1 MLPSPVH
8 DLFEFLNKARRL
20 EWGSFFVSPV
30 DAPVAS
36 VPCVA
41 NAVLPPQDGFCALAQ
56 RSTLARLLYS
66 VTCVLIPA
74 HSLDTAA
81 VRWALIWSRVISPT
95 VFFFAK
101 NGFSTFRAYS
111 FPNFRIRCLSTKN
124 KKNLAS
130 SDFDRD
136 YIKPTNRF
144 GENWQLYCVWPPL
157 HEHCVPLHLFRS
169 SSFYQHFVIISMR
182 ILHVSLNVCL
192 DISFSL
198 DFPHSLK
205 APIYQTDFIC

>member
-1 MLPSPVH
+1 MRVVFCFARGRSSCFGAMCCQCCPSSS
-8 DLFEFLNKARRL
+8 
-20 EWGSFFVSPV
+20 G
-30 DAPVAS
+30 
-36 VPCVA
+36 
-41 NAVLPPQDGFCALAQ
+41 
-56 RSTLARLLYS
+56 RLLR
-66 VTCVLIPA
+66 LGPA
-74 HSLDTAA
+74 EHARAA
-81 VRWALIWSRVISPT
+81 ALLCDLRIDPRTLSRYRSCTVSLIWSRVISPT

-111 FPNFRIRCLSTKN
+111 FPNFRIRCLSTK

-157 HEHCVPLHLFRS
+157 HEHCVPLHSFRS

>member
-8 DLFEFLNKARRL
+8 DPFEFLNKARRL

-111 FPNFRIRCLSTKN
+111 FPNFRIRCLSTK
-124 KKNLAS
+124 KKTLLVQILIGITLNLQIALGRIDS
-130 SDFDRD
+130 FTVCDLHSMSTACLS
-136 YIKPTNRF
+136 ICLGLLRF
-144 GENWQLYCVWPPL
+144 IN
-157 HEHCVPLHLFRS
+157 
-169 SSFYQHFVIISMR
+169 
-182 ILHVSLNVCL
+182 IL
-192 DISFSL
+192 
-198 DFPHSLK
+198 
-205 APIYQTDFIC
+205 